1 MVEENFTVY
10 KPEIFLLAI
19 STISIPTDP
28 HHPVFSRITQPIIR
42 HPQPQICG
50 PRRNEQS
57 EHINSYS
64 NGSGASRLVIQRR
77 VQYAQLDTGQ
87 ELRT

>member
-42 HPQPQICG
+42 HPQ
-50 PRRNEQS
+50 RRSLVAMNNLSTLIAIQT
-57 EHINSYS
+57 IQALVAWLFN
-64 NGSGASRLVIQRR
+64 NGCNTRN
-77 VQYAQLDTGQ
+77 
-87 ELRT
+87 